1 MREEKKLRVSVDL
14 EKIEKIVI
22 SYRDQRDKALEE
34 IARLEDENRRLKFIV
49 DSSSGRGPGYR
60 AFRETLA
67 KYA

>member
-34 IARLEDENRRLKFIV
+34 IARLEDENRRLKVIV
-49 DSSSGRGPGYR
+49 DCYSERGPGYR
-60 AFRETLA
+60 ALREALA

>member
-1 MREEKKLRVSVDL
+1 MSVDL

-34 IARLEDENRRLKFIV
+34 IARLEDENRRLKVIV
-49 DSSSGRGPGYR
+49 DCSSEQGPGYR
-60 AFRETLA
+60 ALRETLA